1 MYDYK
6 DNSDVWLERWFWCMI
21 RKIILMYNYK
31 DNSDV
36 WL

>member
-6 DNSDVWLERWFWCMI
+6 DNSDVWLERCMI
-21 RKIILMYNYK
+21 RKIILMYDYK